1 MPTSSIFIADH
12 SHSTSGL
19 ILKDESNHS
28 VVLVLDNDVK
38 EIGGIFFVMKRLDF
52 FLKAYFS
59 R

>member
-1 MPTSSIFIADH
+1 MPTSGIFITDH

-38 EIGGIFFVMKRLDF
+38 EIGGIFL
-52 FLKAYFS
+52 
-59 R
+59 